1 MRSHIHPFP
10 ENSLVGSCIRLAQTT
25 FFDAM
30 PARADVLLPK
40 APVALPPAKAEPFGQ
55 RLARWT
61 ESLEQWL
68 YRQRMKDRDAWLAQ
82 SQDVFELER
91 RVRELDRRPYF

>member
-1 MRSHIHPFP
+1 MRSQIHPFP
-10 ENSLVGSCIRLAQTT
+10 ENSLVGNCIRLAQTT

-30 PARADVLLPK
+30 PARADVQVPK
-40 APVALPPAKAEPFGQ
+40 APALRAPAKSETFGQ

-61 ESLEQWL
+61 ENFENWL
-68 YRQRMKDRDAWLAQ
+68 YRQRMNDRDAYLAQ

-91 RVRELDRRPYF
+91 RLRDLDRRPYI